1 MQTVFTWQG
10 LEAGRRL
17 EASFLLTLGIPL
29 NIMDAGFG
37 TVAHGVG
44 AVGRGVFRENL
55 SLPIRSRTLM
65 DTWTYRQEI
74 IRTFV

>member
-1 MQTVFTWQG
+1 MQAVFTWQG
-10 LEAGRRL
+10 RQAQSIVWTAPLEAGRRL

-44 AVGRGVFRENL
+44 AVGRGVFPENL
-55 SLPIRSRTLM
+55 SLPIRLRTLM
-65 DTWTYRQEI
+65 DT
-74 IRTFV
+74 